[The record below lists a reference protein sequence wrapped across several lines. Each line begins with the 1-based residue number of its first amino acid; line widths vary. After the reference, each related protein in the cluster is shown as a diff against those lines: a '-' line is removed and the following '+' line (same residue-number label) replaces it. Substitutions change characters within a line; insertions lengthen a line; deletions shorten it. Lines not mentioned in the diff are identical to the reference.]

1 MVFLL
6 SVQRAAELN
15 IFIPFVYFNE
25 LARFGQ
31 FVKYT
36 LFRSPFCPHLVPIS
50 AAEGP
55 HLFPISLKIRYPL
68 GPHSEKFRSPFHVG
82 RGEYFSEKS
91 TFLHGPRKWPCKRLQ
106 QYLWEQ
112 YVTPTVSLSPQLY
125 HCFYCHMLYDGNGQ
139 GWGAYWNLTPTVAP
153 LYMMRYWSGIVNFG
167 WLISIRCTG
176 SDQSKMWYALLLAV
190 LSCFSE
196 VGHIYGKMGGAYLRN
211 FFLP

>member
-1 MVFLL
+1 M
-6 SVQRAAELN
+6 
-15 IFIPFVYFNE
+15 
-25 LARFGQ
+25 
-31 FVKYT
+31 
-36 LFRSPFCPHLVPIS
+36 
-50 AAEGP
+50 
-55 HLFPISLKIRYPL
+55 
-68 GPHSEKFRSPFHVG
+68 G

-190 LSCFSE
+190 ISCFGE
-196 VGHIYGKMGGAYLRN
+196 VGHIYGKMGGGIFTEFLFTVNMPPLKSSPMKPGKSMLFFHIWNAN
-211 FFLP
+211 FSVTSINSQMYMTKPKQAQKKLFP